1 MKAYRLGLGLCLM
14 VLIAGCSTASKP
26 TPTSMLLKMT
36 ENFSERMRWQDF
48 QHAAA
53 YVTAEERESF
63 LAHWRDAE
71 DLHVVGAQVD
81 SIEMLDP
88 EAARVNMTIE
98 YYLLPS
104 NTVRKLKTEQE
115 WSYLAGE
122 SLKAGSWELV
132 SGAPRLPELD
142 DSSRKS
148 E

>member
-1 MKAYRLGLGLCLM
+1 
-14 VLIAGCSTASKP
+14 
-26 TPTSMLLKMT
+26 
-36 ENFSERMRWQDF
+36 
-48 QHAAA
+48 
-53 YVTAEERESF
+53 
-63 LAHWRDAE
+63 
-71 DLHVVGAQVD
+71 
-81 SIEMLDP
+81 
-88 EAARVNMTIE
+88 MTIE

-132 SGAPRLPELD
+132 SGAPRLSELD